1 MPSPILGPPN
11 VFASSDER
19 VEVMAMDLVLGSRNE
34 NGWAVLEVQG
44 EVDLY
49 TSSQLR
55 DAIVRLTEEDE
66 NRIVIDLYNVSFMD
80 SSGLGVLVAGLKR
93 VRERAGEL
101 ALVFGEGS
109 VQKVFGITGLDKIFP
124 THRSVGE
131 ATGGS

>member
-1 MPSPILGPPN
+1 
-11 VFASSDER
+11 
-19 VEVMAMDLVLGSRNE
+19 MAMDLVLGSRNE
-34 NGWAVLEVQG
+34 NGWGVLEVQG

-55 DAIVRLTEEDE
+55 DAILRLTEEAE
-66 NRIVIDLYNVSFMD
+66 NRIVVDLNNVSFMD

-93 VRERAGEL
+93 ARERGGEL

-109 VQKVFGITGLDKIFP
+109 VQKVIGITGLDKIFS

-131 ATGGS
+131 ATGGA

>member
-1 MPSPILGPPN
+1 
-11 VFASSDER
+11 
-19 VEVMAMDLVLGSRNE
+19 MDLVLGSRNE

-55 DAIVRLTEEDE
+55 EAIVRLTEEDE
-66 NRIVIDLYNVSFMD
+66 NRIVVDLYNVSFMD

-93 VRERAGEL
+93 ARERGGEL

-124 THRSVGE
+124 TYRSVGE
-131 ATGGS
+131 ATGGT

>member
-1 MPSPILGPPN
+1 
-11 VFASSDER
+11 
-19 VEVMAMDLVLGSRNE
+19 MAMDLVLGSRNE

-55 DAIVRLTEEDE
+55 EAIVRLTEEDE
-66 NRIVIDLYNVSFMD
+66 NRIVVDLYNVSFMD

-93 VRERAGEL
+93 ARERGGEL

-124 THRSVGE
+124 THSSVGE
-131 ATGGS
+131 ATGGT

>member
-1 MPSPILGPPN
+1 
-11 VFASSDER
+11 
-19 VEVMAMDLVLGSRNE
+19 MAMDLVLGARNE

-55 DAIVRLTEEDE
+55 EAIVRLTEEGE
-66 NRIVIDLYNVSFMD
+66 TRIVVDLYNVSFMD

-93 VRERAGEL
+93 ARERGGEL

-124 THRSVGE
+124 TYRSVGE
-131 ATGGS
+131 ATGGT

>member
-1 MPSPILGPPN
+1 
-11 VFASSDER
+11 
-19 VEVMAMDLVLGSRNE
+19 MDLVLGSRNE

-55 DAIVRLTEEDE
+55 EAIVRLTEEEE
-66 NRIVIDLYNVSFMD
+66 NRIVVDLYNVSFMD

-93 VRERAGEL
+93 ARERGGEL

-124 THRSVGE
+124 TYRSVGE
-131 ATGGS
+131 ATGGT

>member
-1 MPSPILGPPN
+1 
-11 VFASSDER
+11 
-19 VEVMAMDLVLGSRNE
+19 MDLVLGSRNE

-55 DAIVRLTEEDE
+55 EAIVRLTEEDE
-66 NRIVIDLYNVSFMD
+66 NRIVVDLYNVSFMD

-93 VRERAGEL
+93 ARERGGEL

-109 VQKVFGITGLDKIFP
+109 VQK
-124 THRSVGE
+124 
-131 ATGGS
+131 

>member
-1 MPSPILGPPN
+1 
-11 VFASSDER
+11 
-19 VEVMAMDLVLGSRNE
+19 MDLVLGSRNE

-55 DAIVRLTEEDE
+55 DAILRLTEEAE
-66 NRIVIDLYNVSFMD
+66 NRIVVDLNNVSFMD

-93 VRERAGEL
+93 ARERGGEL

-109 VQKVFGITGLDKIFP
+109 VQKVLGITGLDKIFA

-131 ATGGS
+131 ATGGT

>member
-1 MPSPILGPPN
+1 
-11 VFASSDER
+11 
-19 VEVMAMDLVLGSRNE
+19 MDLVLGSRSE

-55 DAIVRLTEEDE
+55 DAILRLAEEGE
-66 NRIVIDLYNVSFMD
+66 NRIVIDLNNVSFMD

-93 VRERAGEL
+93 ARERGGEL

-109 VQKVFGITGLDKIFP
+109 VQKVLGITGLDKVFP
-124 THRSVGE
+124 THGSVGG
-131 ATGGS
+131 ATGRT

>member
-1 MPSPILGPPN
+1 
-11 VFASSDER
+11 
-19 VEVMAMDLVLGSRNE
+19 MDLVLGSRNE

-55 DAIVRLTEEDE
+55 EAIVRLTEEDE
-66 NRIVIDLYNVSFMD
+66 NRIVVDLYNVSFMD

-93 VRERAGEL
+93 ARERGGEL

-124 THRSVGE
+124 THHSVGE
-131 ATGGS
+131 ATGGA

>member
-1 MPSPILGPPN
+1 
-11 VFASSDER
+11 
-19 VEVMAMDLVLGSRNE
+19 MDLVLGSRNE

-55 DAIVRLTEEDE
+55 EAIVRLTEEDE
-66 NRIVIDLYNVSFMD
+66 NRIVVDLNNVSFMD

-93 VRERAGEL
+93 ARERGGEL

-109 VQKVFGITGLDKIFP
+109 VQKVIGITGLDKIFP
-124 THRSVGE
+124 PHRSVGE
-131 ATGGS
+131 ATGGA

>member
-1 MPSPILGPPN
+1 
-11 VFASSDER
+11 
-19 VEVMAMDLVLGSRNE
+19 MAMDLVLGSRNE

-55 DAIVRLTEEDE
+55 DAILRLAEEAE
-66 NRIVIDLYNVSFMD
+66 NRIVVDLNNVSFMD

-93 VRERAGEL
+93 ARERGGEL

-109 VQKVFGITGLDKIFP
+109 VQKVIGITGLDKIFA

-131 ATGGS
+131 ATGGT

>member
-1 MPSPILGPPN
+1 
-11 VFASSDER
+11 
-19 VEVMAMDLVLGSRNE
+19 MDLVLGSRNE

-55 DAIVRLTEEDE
+55 DAILRLTEESE
-66 NRIVIDLYNVSFMD
+66 NRIVVDLNNVSFMD

-93 VRERAGEL
+93 ARERGGEL

-109 VQKVFGITGLDKIFP
+109 VQKVLGITGLDRVFP
-124 THRSVGE
+124 THGSVGE
-131 ATGGS
+131 ATGRP

>member
-1 MPSPILGPPN
+1 
-11 VFASSDER
+11 
-19 VEVMAMDLVLGSRNE
+19 MAMDLVLGSRSE

-55 DAIVRLTEEDE
+55 DAILRLTEEGE
-66 NRIVIDLYNVSFMD
+66 NRIVIDLNNVSFMD

-93 VRERAGEL
+93 ARERGGEL

-109 VQKVFGITGLDKIFP
+109 VQKVLGITGLDKVFP
-124 THRSVGE
+124 THGSVGE
-131 ATGGS
+131 ATGRT

>member
-1 MPSPILGPPN
+1 
-11 VFASSDER
+11 
-19 VEVMAMDLVLGSRNE
+19 MDLVLGSRSE

-55 DAIVRLTEEDE
+55 DGILRLTEEGE
-66 NRIVIDLYNVSFMD
+66 NRIVIDLNNVSFMD

-93 VRERAGEL
+93 ARERGGEL

-109 VQKVFGITGLDKIFP
+109 VQKVLGITGLDKVFA
-124 THRSVGE
+124 THGSVGE
-131 ATGGS
+131 ATGRA

>member
-1 MPSPILGPPN
+1 
-11 VFASSDER
+11 
-19 VEVMAMDLVLGSRNE
+19 MAMDLVLGSRNE

-55 DAIVRLTEEDE
+55 EAIVRLTEEDE

-131 ATGGS
+131 ATGGT

>member
-1 MPSPILGPPN
+1 
-11 VFASSDER
+11 
-19 VEVMAMDLVLGSRNE
+19 MDLVLGSRNE

-55 DAIVRLTEEDE
+55 EAIVRLTEEDE
-66 NRIVIDLYNVSFMD
+66 NRIVVDLYNVSFMD

-93 VRERAGEL
+93 ARERGGEL

-109 VQKVFGITGLDKIFP
+109 VQKVFGITGLDEIFP

-131 ATGGS
+131 ATGGA

>member
-1 MPSPILGPPN
+1 
-11 VFASSDER
+11 
-19 VEVMAMDLVLGSRNE
+19 MAMDLVLGSRNE

-55 DAIVRLTEEDE
+55 DAILGLTEEGE
-66 NRIVIDLYNVSFMD
+66 SRIVVDLNNVSFMD

-93 VRERAGEL
+93 ARERGGEL

-109 VQKVFGITGLDKIFP
+109 VQKVLGITGLDKVFP
-124 THRSVGE
+124 TNRSVGE
-131 ATGGS
+131 ATGRT

>member
-1 MPSPILGPPN
+1 
-11 VFASSDER
+11 
-19 VEVMAMDLVLGSRNE
+19 MDLVLGSRNE

-49 TSSQLR
+49 TSPQLR
-55 DAIVRLTEEDE
+55 EAIVRLTEEEE
-66 NRIVIDLYNVSFMD
+66 NRIVVDLYNVSFMD

-93 VRERAGEL
+93 ARERGGEL

-124 THRSVGE
+124 TYRSVGE
-131 ATGGS
+131 ATGGT